1 MNNKKIIGTLGISAK
16 AGKVSSGEFA
26 TEQAVKKG
34 KAYLVLVAGD
44 ASENTRKKFFNIC
57 EYYQVPFFVF
67 SDRASLG
74 NAVGKEFR
82 ASLAVTDVNLAK
94 LIEKQFVE

>member
-1 MNNKKIIGTLGISAK
+1 MNSKKLIGTLGISAK

-34 KAYLVLVAGD
+34 KAFLVIVAED
-44 ASENTRKKFFNIC
+44 ASENTRKKFANMC
-57 EYYQVPFFVF
+57 EYYQVPFYVF
-67 SDRASLG
+67 SDRVSLG
-74 NAVGKEFR
+74 NAIGKEFR
-82 ASLAVTDVNLAK
+82 ASLAVVDENLAK